1 MQSNTMK
8 HFKTPL
14 KKVRKH
20 EVLPKM
26 MEVTSEVKY
35 WKTPQTQEDE
45 VVWYRI
51 SGVPRAAGL
60 RLGGTMA

>member
-1 MQSNTMK
+1 MK

-26 MEVTSEVKY
+26 MEVTSEVNY
-35 WKTPQTQEDE
+35 WKTPQTQEGE
-45 VVWYRI
+45 VVRYRI
-51 SGVPRAAGL
+51 SGVP
-60 RLGGTMA
+60 